1 MVLCFNPNVT
11 YVTNFIQMLLKEGV
25 LLQLIWNTS
34 FLLMNGDIIDYIIV
48 SGKPKVIRIVRN
60 PDTLYDLGDL
70 FLPISLFDVNYNT
83 DQLLWCF

>member
-1 MVLCFNPNVT
+1 
-11 YVTNFIQMLLKEGV
+11 
-25 LLQLIWNTS
+25 
-34 FLLMNGDIIDYIIV
+34 MNGDIIDYIIV

-83 DQLLWCF
+83 DQLL